1 MDVIRHSGI
10 VSAVN
15 ARTIMVTIVS
25 QSACSACHARGGCLA
40 SDSRE
45 KEIEVSHNHKSY
57 HIGQQVNVV
66 LKESSGIRA
75 LFYGYLFPFLVLVA
89 TLVVT
94 LHFSGN
100 EAVSGLISLG
110 MLVPYYTGLY
120 LFRDKLTRRFEFFL
134 EEY

>member
-15 ARTIMVTIVS
+15 ARTLMVTIVS

-45 KEIEVSHNHKSY
+45 KEIEVSHNLKPY
-57 HIGQQVNVV
+57 HIGQQVTVV

-89 TLVVT
+89 TLVVA

-100 EAVSGLISLG
+100 EVVSGLISLG
-110 MLVPYYTGLY
+110 MLIPYYTGLY

-134 EEY
+134 EEN

>member
-1 MDVIRHSGI
+1 
-10 VSAVN
+10 
-15 ARTIMVTIVS
+15 MVTIVS

-45 KEIEVSHNHKSY
+45 KEIEVSHNLKPY
-57 HIGQQVNVV
+57 HIGQQVTVV

-89 TLVVT
+89 TLVVA

-100 EAVSGLISLG
+100 EVVSGLISLG
-110 MLVPYYTGLY
+110 MLIPYYTGLY

-134 EEY
+134 EEN

>member
-45 KEIEVSHNHKSY
+45 KEIEVSHNLKPY
-57 HIGQQVNVV
+57 HIGQQVTVV

-89 TLVVT
+89 TLVVA

-100 EAVSGLISLG
+100 EVVSGLISLG
-110 MLVPYYTGLY
+110 MLIPYYTGLY

-134 EEY
+134 EEN